1 MNENIKKMNEKQQAA
16 NGREAYEAPKCE
28 IIEMQNEGSFCDIMV
43 LSGSAGHNGFEDG
56 TTVGW

>member
-1 MNENIKKMNEKQQAA
+1 MNENMKTMNEKQQAA

-43 LSGSAGHNGFEDG
+43 LSGSAEHDGFGYGGKVD
-56 TTVGW
+56 W